1 MSRSRSGGGFRSFFA
16 VVGTAWAAI
25 FLHSCG
31 APPGALDPAAMGQI
45 HAGPRIR
52 VGFGKCIRVDSAA
65 VVFPDP
71 FAVIGAAGVI
81 QREPGG
87 PSAVALAWEDG
98 LRVGSRVH
106 PETTLRLSSGPD
118 GGFELGGN
126 LYRGDLIVM
135 RDDDRETRTPRITLV
150 NDVDLE
156 DYLRG
161 VVGKEMSLSRGEEAL
176 KAQVVAART
185 YALYEAKL
193 KTLATV
199 KGEKFDVYDDE
210 RSQVYGGR
218 EKETPTAIRLV
229 DDTRGRFVV
238 YDQRLVKTFFSST
251 CGGHTEPAVL
261 VLGEGE
267 DIPPLRGARCG
278 YCTESK
284 YYTWKAEFTRSE
296 LAKKIWGPSTQTKV
310 KTVRI
315 TKTLPGGHAQEV
327 GVMMEKGVKEHLL
340 EANGGFR
347 RKIDPRLIRSTLWNS
362 IEAVDDRIV
371 ISGRGWGH
379 GAGMCQYGAYKMAD
393 LGRTCDEILRH
404 YFPQAVVKKL
414 Y

>member
-1 MSRSRSGGGFRSFFA
+1 MRRTRSGGGLRSLF
-16 VVGTAWAAI
+16 VIVGAAWAAI

-31 APPGALDPAAMGQI
+31 APMGALDPATLGEI
-45 HAGPRIR
+45 HAAPRLR
-52 VGFGKCIRVDSAA
+52 VGMGKHLRVDSAA
-65 VVFPDP
+65 VVFPES
-71 FAVIGAAGVI
+71 FVVIGSAGVL
-81 QREPGG
+81 QREEGG
-87 PSAVALAWEDG
+87 AAAIALAWEDG
-98 LRVGSRVH
+98 LRVGTRIH
-106 PETTLRLSSGPD
+106 PETSLRLAPNSD
-118 GGFELGGN
+118 AGFEIGGVH
-126 LYRGDLIVM
+126 YRGDLVVV
-135 RDDDRETRTPRITLV
+135 RDDDRETRAPRITLV

-185 YALYEAKL
+185 YALYEAKM

-218 EKETPTAIRLV
+218 ERETAAAIRLV
-229 DDTRGRFVV
+229 DETRGKFVV
-238 YDQRLVKTFFSST
+238 YRNRLVKTFFSST

-267 DIPPLRGARCG
+267 DIPPLRGAPCG

-284 YYTWKAEFTRSE
+284 YYNWKAEFSRAD
-296 LAKKIWGPSTQTKV
+296 LAKKIWGASSVAKV

-327 GVMMEKGVKEHLL
+327 GVTVEKGVKEHLL

-347 RKIDPRLIRSTLWNS
+347 RKIDPRLIRSTLWES
-362 IEAVDDRIV
+362 IETIDDRIV
-371 ISGRGWGH
+371 ITGRGWGH
-379 GAGMCQYGAYKMAD
+379 GAGMCQYGAYKMAE
-393 LGRTCDEILRH
+393 LGRTAESILEH
-404 YFPQAVVKKL
+404 YFPTAEVKKL

>member
-1 MSRSRSGGGFRSFFA
+1 MKRSRQAGGTRSLIV

-31 APPGALDPAAMGQI
+31 APMGALDPAALGQI
-45 HAGPRIR
+45 HAAPRIR
-52 VGFGKCIRVDSAA
+52 VGLGKYLRVDSAA
-65 VVFPDP
+65 LVFAEP
-71 FAVIGAAGVI
+71 FDVAVASGILQLEEGGAA
-81 QREPGG
+81 
-87 PSAVALAWEDG
+87 AVALAWEDG
-98 LRVGSRVH
+98 LRVGTRIH
-106 PETTLRLSSGPD
+106 PESSLRLSAGPD
-118 GGFELGGN
+118 GGFEIGGVH
-126 LYRGDLIVM
+126 YRGDLIVL
-135 RDDDRETRTPRITLV
+135 RDDDRETRAPRITLV

-185 YALYEAKL
+185 YALYEAKM

-199 KGEKFDVYDDE
+199 KGEKFDLYDDE

-218 EKETPTAIRLV
+218 EKETSAAIRLV
-229 DDTRGRFVV
+229 DETRGTFVV
-238 YDQRLVKTFFSST
+238 FASRLVKTFFSST

-267 DIPPLRGARCG
+267 DIPPLRGAPCG

-284 YYTWKAEFTRSE
+284 YYSWKAEFNRAE
-296 LAKKIWGPSTQTKV
+296 LAKKIWGPSSVAKV
-310 KTVRI
+310 KSVRV

-327 GVMMEKGVKEHLL
+327 GITVEKGVKEHLL

-347 RKIDPRLIRSTLWNS
+347 RRIDPRLIRSTLWDS
-362 IEAVDDRIV
+362 IETVDDRIV
-371 ISGRGWGH
+371 ICGRGWGH
-379 GAGMCQYGAYKMAD
+379 GAGMCQYGAYKMAE
-393 LGRTCDEILRH
+393 LGRTSDQILEH
-404 YFPQAVVKKL
+404 YFPQAEVKKL

>member
-1 MSRSRSGGGFRSFFA
+1 MRRSRSGGGAKSLFM
-16 VVGTAWAAI
+16 VVGIAWGAI

-31 APPGALDPAAMGQI
+31 APSGALDPSAMGQI
-45 HAGPRIR
+45 HSAPRIR
-52 VGFGKCIRVDSAA
+52 VGLGKFIRVDSAA
-65 VVFPDP
+65 VIFPES
-71 FAVIGAAGVI
+71 FVVVGTAGVV
-81 QREPGG
+81 QRESGG
-87 PSAVALAWEDG
+87 SGAVALGWQDG
-98 LRVGSRVH
+98 LRVGTRVH
-106 PETTLRLSSGPD
+106 PDTLLRLSSGAD
-118 GGFELGGN
+118 GGFELGGIH
-126 LYRGDLIVM
+126 YRGDLLVLK
-135 RDDDRETRTPRITLV
+135 DDDRETRTPRITLV

-161 VVGKEMSLSRGEEAL
+161 VVGKEMSLSKGEEAL

-185 YALYEAKL
+185 YALYEARMR
-193 KTLATV
+193 TLATV

-218 EKETPTAIRLV
+218 ERETAAAIRLV
-229 DDTRGRFVV
+229 DDTRGRFVL
-238 YDQRLVKTFFSST
+238 YDGRLVKTFFSST

-267 DIPPLRGARCG
+267 DIPPLRGTACG

-284 YYTWKAEFTRSE
+284 YYSWKAEFSRAD
-296 LAKKIWGPSTQTKV
+296 LAKKIWGASSQAKV
-310 KTVRI
+310 KSVRI

-327 GVMMEKGVKEHLL
+327 GVTVEKGVKEHLM

-347 RKIDPRLIRSTLWNS
+347 RRIDPRTIRSTLWDS
-362 IEAVDDRIV
+362 IETLDDRIV

-393 LGRTCDEILRH
+393 LGRSADEILVH
-404 YFPQAVVKKL
+404 YFPQAEVRKL

>member
-1 MSRSRSGGGFRSFFA
+1 MRRSRQSGGTQSFIV

-31 APPGALDPAAMGQI
+31 APPGALDPAALGPI
-45 HAGPRIR
+45 HAAPRIR
-52 VGFGKCIRVDSAA
+52 VGLGKYLRVDSAA
-65 VVFPDP
+65 VVFPEP
-71 FAVIGAAGVI
+71 FLVVGRAGVL
-81 QREPGG
+81 QREEGG
-87 PSAVALAWEDG
+87 SSAVALAWEEG
-98 LRVGSRVH
+98 LRVGTRVH
-106 PETTLRLSSGPD
+106 AETSVRLTSGAD
-118 GGFELGGN
+118 GGFEIGGVH
-126 LYRGDLIVM
+126 YRGDLVLQ
-135 RDDDRETRTPRITLV
+135 RDDDRESRAPRITLV

-185 YALYEAKL
+185 YALYEAKM

-199 KGEKFDVYDDE
+199 KGEKFDLYDDE

-218 EKETPTAIRLV
+218 ERESSTAIRLV
-229 DDTRGRFVV
+229 DETRGRFVV
-238 YDQRLVKTFFSST
+238 YANRLVKTFFSST

-267 DIPPLRGARCG
+267 DIPPLRGAPCG
-278 YCTESK
+278 FCTESK
-284 YYTWKAEFTRSE
+284 YYSWKAEFTRAD
-296 LAKKIWGPSTQTKV
+296 LAKKIWGPTTQAKV
-310 KTVRI
+310 KSVRV

-327 GVMMEKGVKEHLL
+327 GITVEKGVKEHLL

-347 RKIDPRLIRSTLWNS
+347 RRIDPRLIRSTLWDS
-362 IEAVDDRIV
+362 IETVEDRIV

-379 GAGMCQYGAYKMAD
+379 GAGMCQYGAYKMAEM
-393 LGRTCDEILRH
+393 GRTADEILAH
-404 YFPQAVVKKL
+404 YFPQAEVKKL

>member
-1 MSRSRSGGGFRSFFA
+1 MRRSRSRGGFRSLFI
-16 VVGTAWAAI
+16 VIGTAWGAI

-31 APPGALDPAAMGQI
+31 APSGALDPAALGQI
-45 HAGPRIR
+45 HSAPRLR
-52 VGFGKCIRVDSAA
+52 VGLGKWIRVDSAA
-65 VVFPDP
+65 VIFPES
-71 FAVIGAAGVI
+71 FVVVGTAGVV
-81 QREPGG
+81 QRESGG
-87 PSAVALAWEDG
+87 SGAIALGWQDG
-98 LRVGSRVH
+98 LRVGTRVH
-106 PETTLRLSSGPD
+106 PDTMLRLSSGTD
-118 GGFELGGN
+118 GGFELGGTH
-126 LYRGDLIVM
+126 YRGDLLVLK
-135 RDDDRETRTPRITLV
+135 DDDRETKTPRITLV

-185 YALYEAKL
+185 YALYESRMR
-193 KTLATV
+193 TLGTV

-218 EKETPTAIRLV
+218 ERETAAAVRLV
-229 DDTRGRFVV
+229 DETRGMFVL
-238 YDQRLVKTFFSST
+238 YDGRLVKTFFSST
-251 CGGHTEPAVL
+251 CGGHTEAAVL

-267 DIPPLRGARCG
+267 DIPPLRGAVCG

-284 YYTWKAEFTRSE
+284 YYSWKAEIPRAE
-296 LAKKIWGPSTQTKV
+296 MAKKIWGASSQAKV
-310 KTVRI
+310 KSVRI

-327 GVMMEKGVKEHLL
+327 GITVEKGVKEHLM

-347 RKIDPRLIRSTLWNS
+347 RRIDPRTIRSTLWDS
-362 IEAVDDRIV
+362 IESVDEKI
-371 ISGRGWGH
+371 IITGRGWGH

-393 LGRTCDEILRH
+393 LGRAADEILVH
-404 YFPQAVVKKL
+404 YFPRAEVKKL

>member
-1 MSRSRSGGGFRSFFA
+1 MKRSRQSGGARSMI
-16 VVGTAWAAI
+16 VIVGTAWAAI
-25 FLHSCG
+25 FLHSCNT
-31 APPGALDPAAMGQI
+31 PPGALDPAALGQI
-45 HAGPRIR
+45 HAAPRVRI
-52 VGFGKCIRVDSAA
+52 GLAKHLRVDSAA
-65 VVFPDP
+65 VVFPEP
-71 FAVIGAAGVI
+71 FTVVGASGVL
-81 QREPGG
+81 QREEGG
-87 PSAVALAWEDG
+87 SAAVAVSWEEG
-98 LRVGSRVH
+98 LRVGTRIHQESS
-106 PETTLRLSSGPD
+106 LRLTSGTD
-118 GGFELGGN
+118 GGFELGGIH
-126 LYRGDLIVM
+126 YRGDLLVL

-185 YALYEAKL
+185 YALYEAKM

-199 KGEKFDVYDDE
+199 KGEKFDLYDDE

-218 EKETPTAIRLV
+218 EKETPAAIRLV
-229 DDTRGRFVV
+229 DETRGQFVV
-238 YDQRLVKTFFSST
+238 FASRLVKTFFSST

-267 DIPPLRGARCG
+267 DIPPLRGAPCG

-284 YYTWKAEFTRSE
+284 YYSWKAEFNRLE
-296 LAKKIWGPSTQTKV
+296 LARKIWGPTTQAKV
-310 KTVRI
+310 KTVRV

-327 GVMMEKGVKEHLL
+327 GIMVEKGVKEHLL

-347 RKIDPRLIRSTLWNS
+347 RRIDPRLIRSTLWDS
-362 IEAVDDRIV
+362 IETVDDRIV
-371 ISGRGWGH
+371 ITGRGWGH

-393 LGRTCDEILRH
+393 LGRTSDQILRH
-404 YFPQAVVKKL
+404 YFPQADVKTL

>member
-1 MSRSRSGGGFRSFFA
+1 MRRSRPSGGLRSFFIVA
-16 VVGTAWAAI
+16 ATAWTAI

-31 APPGALDPAAMGQI
+31 APPGALDPAALGQI
-45 HAGPRIR
+45 HAAPRIL
-52 VGFGKCIRVDSAA
+52 VGLGKALRVDSAA

-71 FAVIGAAGVI
+71 FVVVGRAGI
-81 QREPGG
+81 LQREEGG
-87 PSAVALAWEDG
+87 SSAIALKWEEG
-98 LRVGSRVH
+98 LRVGTRVH
-106 PETTLRLSSGPD
+106 PETSVRLTSGTD
-118 GGFELGGN
+118 GGFEFNGVR
-126 LYRGDLIVM
+126 YRGDLVVV
-135 RDDDRETRTPRITLV
+135 RDDDRETRAPRLTLV

-185 YALYEAKL
+185 YALYEAKM
-193 KTLATV
+193 KTLPTV

-218 EKETPTAIRLV
+218 ERETSTAGRLV
-229 DDTRGRFVV
+229 DETRGRFVV
-238 YDQRLVKTFFSST
+238 FQNRLVKTFFSST

-267 DIPPLRGARCG
+267 DIPPLRGAPCG
-278 YCTESK
+278 FCTDSK
-284 YYTWKAEFTRSE
+284 YYSWKAEFSRAE
-296 LAKKIWGPSTQTKV
+296 LAKKIWGPATQARV
-310 KTVRI
+310 KSVRV

-327 GVMMEKGVKEHLL
+327 GITVEKGVKEHLI

-347 RKIDPRLIRSTLWNS
+347 RKIDPRLIRSTLWDS
-362 IEAVDDRIV
+362 IETVDDRIV
-371 ISGRGWGH
+371 ITGRGWGH

-393 LGRTCDEILRH
+393 VGRTADQILGH
-404 YFPQAVVKKL
+404 YFPQAEVKKL

>member
-1 MSRSRSGGGFRSFFA
+1 MRKSRSGGGLRSFFGI
-16 VVGTAWAAI
+16 VGTAWAAI

-31 APPGALDPAAMGQI
+31 APPGALDPAALGQI
-45 HAGPRIR
+45 HSAPRLR
-52 VGFGKCIRVDSAA
+52 VGLGKWIRVDSAA
-65 VVFPDP
+65 VVFPEP
-71 FAVIGAAGVI
+71 FVVIGASGI
-81 QREPGG
+81 LQRESGG
-87 PSAVALAWEDG
+87 PSAVAVAWEDG
-98 LRVGSRVH
+98 LRIGNRVH
-106 PETTLRLSSGPD
+106 AERSVRLSSGD
-118 GGFELGGN
+118 DAGFELGGIK
-126 LYRGDLIVM
+126 YRGDLVVF
-135 RDDDRETRTPRITLV
+135 RDDDRETRAPRVTLV

-161 VVGKEMSLSRGEEAL
+161 VVGKEMSLSKGEEAL

-185 YALYEAKL
+185 YALYESKM

-218 EKETPTAIRLV
+218 ERETALAARLV
-229 DDTRGRFVV
+229 DETRGRFVLFK
-238 YDQRLVKTFFSST
+238 DRLVKTFFSST

-267 DIPPLRGARCG
+267 DIPPLRGTACG

-284 YYTWKAEFTRSE
+284 YYSWKAEFSRAE
-296 LAKKIWGPSTQTKV
+296 LAKKIWGASSVAKV
-310 KTVRI
+310 KTVRV

-327 GVMMEKGVKEHLL
+327 GITVEKGVKEHLI

-347 RKIDPRLIRSTLWNS
+347 RRIDPRLIRSTLWDS
-362 IEAVDDRIV
+362 IETVDDKIV

-393 LGRTCDEILRH
+393 LGKTSDQILAH
-404 YFPQAVVKKL
+404 YFPEAGVKKL

>member
-1 MSRSRSGGGFRSFFA
+1 MKRSRSTGSLRSMIV
-16 VVGTAWAAI
+16 VVGTAWTAI

-31 APPGALDPAAMGQI
+31 APMGALDPAALGQI
-45 HAGPRIR
+45 HSAPRIR
-52 VGFGKCIRVDSAA
+52 VGLGKFIRVDSAA

-71 FAVIGAAGVI
+71 FVVVGSSGVLQKEEGGAA
-81 QREPGG
+81 
-87 PSAVALAWEDG
+87 AVALAWDDG
-98 LRVGSRVH
+98 LRIGTRIHTESQV
-106 PETTLRLSSGPD
+106 RLTSDSD
-118 GGFELGGN
+118 AGFELGGVR
-126 LYRGDLIVM
+126 YRGDLVVV

-176 KAQVVAART
+176 KAQVIAART
-185 YALYEAKL
+185 YSLYEAKM

-218 EKETPTAIRLV
+218 ERETSTAVRLV
-229 DDTRGRFVV
+229 EETRGQFVV
-238 YDQRLVKTFFSST
+238 FDGRLVKTFFSST
-251 CGGHTEPAVL
+251 CGGHTEPAVA

-267 DIPPLRGARCG
+267 DIPPLRGAPCG

-284 YYTWKAEFTRSE
+284 YYSWKAEFNRAE
-296 LAKKIWGPSTQTKV
+296 LAKKIWGPASVAKV
-310 KTVRI
+310 KSVRI

-327 GVMMEKGVKEHLL
+327 GVTVEKGVKEHLL

-347 RKIDPRLIRSTLWNS
+347 RRIDPRLIRSTLWDS
-362 IEAVDDRIV
+362 IESIDERIV
-371 ISGRGWGH
+371 ITGRGWGH
-379 GAGMCQYGAYKMAD
+379 GAGMCQYGAYKMAEM
-393 LGRTCDEILRH
+393 GRTAKQILEH
-404 YFPQAVVKKL
+404 YFPQAEVKKL